1 MSVQIIE
8 NWSDIRGTIREI
20 RPSPAGEA
28 FFEITIVVDTVSETD
43 GFPSLVLFHP
53 GETIPVQGRK
63 DTPGFERISNGAKIS
78 GRIRMAGSG
87 RYFFHPE
94 LVRILEPD

>member
-28 FFEITIVVDTVSETD
+28 FCEVTIEVDILSETD
-43 GFPSLVLFHP
+43 GFPSLVPFHP

-63 DTPGFERISNGAKIS
+63 DIPGFEKLSEGAKIS
-78 GRIRMAGSG
+78 GRIRMAGPG

-94 LVRILEPD
+94 IFRILGQD